1 MPDFT
6 KLPKWARD
14 EIADRDRAIRDLT
27 ERNETLRGE
36 TRIDNPVGYVLS
48 HGYRSEPI
56 PLGEHFRVEVGDLEI
71 CRRGGDLA
79 ITTHRGYPAVLP
91 EVSNVIKIRHLPYD

>member
-6 KLPKWARD
+6 KLPKWVRD
-14 EIADRDRAIRDLT
+14 EIADRDRTIRDLT
-27 ERNETLRGE
+27 ERNEALRGE
-36 TRIDNPVGYVLS
+36 TKIDNPVGYVLS

-56 PLGEHFRVEVGDLEI
+56 PLGEYFRVEVGNLEI

-79 ITTHRGYPAVLP
+79 ITHSTGISSRVAR
-91 EVSNVIKIRHLPYD
+91 SI